1 MRKTFYLSTCDTC
14 KRILKEVACEQHT
27 ELQDIK
33 KIMYTPTE
41 LDAMKEMVGTY
52 EGLLNKRA
60 RKYKEQD
67 IKAQGL
73 NDEQY
78 RELILSDY
86 TFLKRPVI
94 VYDTHVFVG
103 NAKKDVA
110 EAKAFFDSL

>member
-14 KRILKEVACEQHT
+14 KRILKEVACEKHT

-33 KIMYTPTE
+33 KIMYTPIE
-41 LDAMKEMVGTY
+41 LDAMKEMHGTY
-52 EGLLNKRA
+52 EGLVNKRA

-67 IKAQGL
+67 IKAQSL
-73 NDEQY
+73 NEEQY

-94 VYDTHVFVG
+94 IYDTHIFVG

-110 EAKAFFDSL
+110 EAKTFFDSL